1 MLPLASFPVQLA
13 LAPTKMGS
21 VSNGSR
27 GHDQVKR
34 NDIGSALTAGLVAT
48 VGQWLKR
55 RGRCHA
61 SLQESVAR
69 PPRRRK
75 RLRDLKVG
83 QELRGTVKA
92 MLASHALVDVGAE
105 FDAVLH
111 ASKMARGNKRPG
123 DVVSEGLEIRVWVSG
138 MRSEGIEFQK
148 PLDRGSRGQSSTY
161 HPKNETSKSAQWPK
175 IISLSCFTC
184 RFTVIVLDIYAC
196 EKNIEKHQTVSSLLC
211 KHKEMAL
218 CRLWYS
224 RRKYLENRCQ
234 ARSDDAGSKGDQS

>member
-1 MLPLASFPVQLA
+1 MEAEDMTRWREMTSAQPWLLGLWPLWGNGWRDGADAMHLCKRVWLVPVEGASACAIWKWDKNFE
-13 LAPTKMGS
+13 
-21 VSNGSR
+21 
-27 GHDQVKR
+27 
-34 NDIGSALTAGLVAT
+34 
-48 VGQWLKR
+48 GQWKLCWLHMR
-55 RGRCHA
+55 WWMWEQ
-61 SLQESVAR
+61 SLMQSCMPVR
-69 PPRRRK
+69 W
-75 RLRDLKVG
+75 
-83 QELRGTVKA
+83 
-92 MLASHALVDVGAE
+92 HGATNAPVT
-105 FDAVLH
+105 F
-111 ASKMARGNKRPG
+111 
-123 DVVSEGLEIRVWVSG
+123 VSEGMEIRVWVSG

-184 RFTVIVLDIYAC
+184 RFTVIVLGIYAC